1 MTERRAAAAPPASL
15 RGPDSSH
22 SNTRTGRDRACIEL
36 DGQVSRH
43 HNLLPNSLSQRS
55 LALLWQILSGTGFPN
70 QFFCDSWVVGFW
82 RGRPWLAGRRIGKK
96 SLDAFSSR
104 FWVGWVTRRGD
115 KCVHSTCRG

>member
-1 MTERRAAAAPPASL
+1 MKSFPAF
-15 RGPDSSH
+15 GDSF
-22 SNTRTGRDRACIEL
+22 NGCGL
-36 DGQVSRH
+36 DCALLADDPKYRVEYEWLAHRQTSPNEFQVS
-43 HNLLPNSLSQRS
+43 LPL

-104 FWVGWVTRRGD
+104 FWIGWVTRRGD